1 MIYRGERTVRFGECF
16 VCKKNAVLEKVDN
29 MYICEKCSEKIAL
42 MDAASTGIDIWIEQS
57 IQFRSKYDACID
69 KTIKGYIAE
78 IEKEFVCITE
88 QEQKLLNKI
97 REEVNRRLCFYR
109 EDELFLAFFAIKE
122 YIRRYVFVTSKPDWI
137 YIGDIAT
144 INFMMK
150 TLNSISRFENSP
162 IFQLENGCCNLA
174 NAICWARRYVLVKD
188 NISILT
194 KKEHCLNDVWYEAVQ
209 NNDTEEYFDLYL
221 KNGKGENQEDY
232 VIQNKVLKSRLEA
245 EKKTPEKI
253 LEKIDDLLFKEFGI
267 KRQWL
272 NALSSSFFKM
282 EFPDEKDYWKWV
294 REGNL
299 INKQMPVFL
308 IEKKEIMDIIGEN
321 VFENILNLFSINRN
335 IDKDEIFLEL
345 FCFYEVNDN
354 IIFGNIDLVQTVF
367 IFEKFLLSGH
377 FLDVFKKGLSNNK
390 IFIQAQRTIS
400 KYFSYCV
407 ADLLFS
413 NGYELPMETY
423 EGNRC
428 IRAEIEHIVVN
439 GDNILADREK
449 APLGDIDVLALNS
462 KKKEILL
469 FELKYYRPALDY
481 KEMFLRDKNIIVDK
495 EVIRHIRARES
506 AIAINTNAV
515 VKFIK
520 GKEDSGYSVKS
531 VLLTPRTN
539 YYGICQEDIEYLTW
553 AQLLKSVKKMDL

>member
-1 MIYRGERTVRFGECF
+1 MANFGECF
-16 VCKKNAVLEKVDN
+16 FCKRNAVLEKVDN
-29 MYICEKCSEKIAL
+29 IYICENCFEKKEL
-42 MDAASTGIDIWIEQS
+42 MYAASKGIDIWIEQS
-57 IQFRSKYDACID
+57 IQFRSKYDSCID

-97 REEVNRRLCFYR
+97 REEVDRRLCFYR
-109 EDELFLAFFAIKE
+109 EDELFLTFFAIKE

-221 KNGKGENQEDY
+221 KNGKGEKQEDY

-253 LEKIDDLLFKEFGI
+253 LENIDNLLFKEFGI
-267 KRQWL
+267 KRQLL
-272 NALSSSFFKM
+272 NFLSNSFLKM
-282 EFPDEKDYWKWV
+282 EFPDEKDYWKWI

-390 IFIQAQRTIS
+390 IFVQAQRTIT

-428 IRAEIEHIVVN
+428 IRAEIEHIVVS
-439 GDNILADREK
+439 GKNILADRK
-449 APLGDIDVLALNS
+449 NAPLGDIDVLALNS

-481 KEMFLRDKNIIVDK
+481 KEMFLRDKSIIIDK
-495 EVIRHIRARES
+495 EVIRHIKARES
-506 AIAINTNAV
+506 AIVMNTNAV

-520 GKEDSGYSVKS
+520 GKEESGYSVKS
-531 VLLTPRTN
+531 VLLTPRIN
-539 YYGICQEDIEYLTW
+539 YYGICQEEVEYLTW
-553 AQLLKSVKKMDL
+553 DQLLKSVKEMAL

>member
-1 MIYRGERTVRFGECF
+1 MV
-16 VCKKNAVLEKVDN
+16 A
-29 MYICEKCSEKIAL
+29 
-42 MDAASTGIDIWIEQS
+42 
-57 IQFRSKYDACID
+57 
-69 KTIKGYIAE
+69 
-78 IEKEFVCITE
+78 
-88 QEQKLLNKI
+88 
-97 REEVNRRLCFYR
+97 
-109 EDELFLAFFAIKE
+109 
-122 YIRRYVFVTSKPDWI
+122 SKPDWI

-150 TLNSISRFENSP
+150 TLSNISGFENAP

-174 NAICWARRYVLVKD
+174 NAICWTRRYVLVKN

-194 KKEHCLNDVWYEAVQ
+194 KKEHCLKDVWFEAVQ
-209 NNDTEEYFDLYL
+209 YNDTEEYFDVYL
-221 KNGKGENQEDY
+221 KNGKGEKQEDY

-299 INKQMPVFL
+299 INKQIPVFL
-308 IEKKEIMDIIGEN
+308 IEKNEIMDIIEEN

-335 IDKDEIFLEL
+335 IDKNEIFLEL
-345 FCFYEVNDN
+345 FCFYEVNNN
-354 IIFGNIDLVQTVF
+354 IVFGNIDLVQTVS
-367 IFEKFLLSGH
+367 IFEKLLLSGH
-377 FLDVFKKGLSNNK
+377 FLDVFKKSLSSNK
-390 IFIQAQRTIS
+390 IFAQAQRTIS

-413 NGYELPMETY
+413 NGYELPMEMY
-423 EGNRC
+423 EGNMC

-520 GKEDSGYSVKS
+520 GKEESGYSVKS

-539 YYGICQEDIEYLTW
+539 YYGICQEEIEYLTW
-553 AQLLKSVKKMDL
+553 EQLLKSVKKMDL

>member
-1 MIYRGERTVRFGECF
+1 MANFGECF
-16 VCKKNAVLEKVDN
+16 FCKRNAVLEKVDN
-29 MYICEKCSEKIAL
+29 IYICENCFEKKAL
-42 MDAASTGIDIWIEQS
+42 MYAASKGIDIWIEQS
-57 IQFRSKYDACID
+57 IQFRSKYDSCID

-97 REEVNRRLCFYR
+97 REEVDRRLCFYR
-109 EDELFLAFFAIKE
+109 EDELFLTFFAIKE

-221 KNGKGENQEDY
+221 KNGKGEKQEDY

-253 LEKIDDLLFKEFGI
+253 LENIDNLLFKEFGI
-267 KRQWL
+267 KRQLL
-272 NALSSSFFKM
+272 NFLSNSFLKM
-282 EFPDEKDYWKWV
+282 EFPDEKDYWKWI

-390 IFIQAQRTIS
+390 IFVQAQRTIT

-428 IRAEIEHIVVN
+428 IRAEIEHIVVS
-439 GDNILADREK
+439 GKNILADRK
-449 APLGDIDVLALNS
+449 NAPLGDIDVLALNS

-481 KEMFLRDKNIIVDK
+481 KEMFLRDKSIIIDK
-495 EVIRHIRARES
+495 EVIRHIKARES
-506 AIAINTNAV
+506 AIVMNTNAV

-520 GKEDSGYSVKS
+520 GKEESGYSVKS
-531 VLLTPRTN
+531 VLLTPRIN
-539 YYGICQEDIEYLTW
+539 YYGICQEEVEYLTW
-553 AQLLKSVKKMDL
+553 DQLLKSVKEMAL